1 MTLYGSLKFAPL
13 LNTISEAG
21 ESRDLRVP
29 KNKCR
34 FWKKDISSEDIRI
47 QNIESELEKNTF

>member
-1 MTLYGSLKFAPL
+1 MEALNL
-13 LNTISEAG
+13 LHFLIRISEAG